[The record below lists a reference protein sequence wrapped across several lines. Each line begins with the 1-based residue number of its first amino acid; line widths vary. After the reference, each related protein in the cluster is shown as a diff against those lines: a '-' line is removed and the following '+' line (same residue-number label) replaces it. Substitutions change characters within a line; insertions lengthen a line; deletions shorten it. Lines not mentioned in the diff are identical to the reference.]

1 MVCIKC
7 GEPVSDNAKFCEHC
21 GTQLLGIDDAPPSSG
36 PVPVPTISGTTKKK
50 KSSGS
55 TGICFGILIVSIILF
70 FFSCAGNSLSDYE
83 PGKSEY
89 ITMAKSFVKEVLKA
103 PTTAEFCSFSE
114 FAVATSEEGVIRVKG
129 YVDAQNSF
137 GAMIRTNFTVQMIVD
152 DSDRYTCIYMKF
164 GDEEAGTYITGTFKP
179 VN

>member
-36 PVPVPTISGTTKKK
+36 PAAVPTIPAATEK
-50 KSSGS
+50 KSPFLFN
-55 TGICFGILIVSIILF
+55 CLVFGGLIFAILLG
-70 FFSCAGNSLSDYE
+70 FFSCVGSASADYE
-83 PGKSEY
+83 PGKAEY

-114 FAVATSEEGVIRVKG
+114 FAVAISEDGVIRVKG

-137 GAMIRTNFTVQMIVD
+137 GAMIRTHFTIQMIVD
-152 DSDRYTCIYMKF
+152 DSNNYNCIYMKF